1 MRIVQPNH
9 CYFPL
14 QTLPATAIGGL
25 RCFLSYQTNVKALR
39 YGLGAD

>member
-1 MRIVQPNH
+1 MRIIRPNR
-9 CYFPL
+9 CCFPL
-14 QTLPATAIGGL
+14 QALPATATGGL